1 MSLLLQQPIQSHPDT
16 RGRLYVVSQQQL
28 VCPFSMQRA
37 FWITDVR
44 EGMVRGEH
52 ANRSCTELVVAV
64 KGSVRIWLTDGR
76 EETEVLL
83 NSPDMGIYIPP
94 MVWCRLTDFSADAVV
109 LGLADEDYDRSTY
122 INDYEAFLG
131 EARAL
136 S

>member
-1 MSLLLQQPIQSHPDT
+1 MPLLLKQSIQSHPDT
-16 RGRLYVVSQQQL
+16 RGRLYVVSQQQM
-28 VCPFSMQRA
+28 VCPFNMQRA
-37 FWITDVR
+37 FWITDVP
-44 EGMVRGEH
+44 EGTTRGEH

-109 LGLADEDYDRSTY
+109 LCLADEDYDRSTY

>member
-1 MSLLLQQPIQSHPDT
+1 MPLLLKQSIQSHPDT
-16 RGRLYVVSQQQL
+16 RGQLYVVSQQQM
-28 VCPFSMQRA
+28 VCPFNMQRA
-37 FWITDVR
+37 FWITDVP
-44 EGMVRGEH
+44 EGTTRGEH

-64 KGSVRIWLTDGR
+64 KGSVKIWLTDGR

-109 LGLADEDYDRSTY
+109 LCLADEDYDRSTY
-122 INDYEAFLG
+122 INDYEAFLC
-131 EARAL
+131 EVRAL